1 MKKLDLDTIA
11 TIRNGL
17 ETLLA
22 ILAETEGG
30 MVRILFREDGQDELG
45 WRVEEMESRLE
56 DVKDLN
62 EELASKYADFTDAQK
77 EE

>member
-17 ETLLA
+17 ETLEAELLRPPKTKVYGPIHPSLLFHKLLA
-22 ILAETEGG
+22 IL
-30 MVRILFREDGQDELG
+30 DE
-45 WRVEEMESRLE
+45 EE
-56 DVKDLN
+56 KDLN
-62 EELASKYADFTDAQK
+62 EELAGKYADFTHAQ

>member
-22 ILAETEGG
+22 IL
-30 MVRILFREDGQDELG
+30 DE
-45 WRVEEMESRLE
+45 EE
-56 DVKDLN
+56 KDLD
-62 EELASKYADFTDAQK
+62 EELASKYADFTHAQ

>member
-22 ILAETEGG
+22 ILDNDYGLNVAQFEAA
-30 MVRILFREDGQDELG
+30 VIRLL
-45 WRVEEMESRLE
+45 SRLDRALDQQRISE
-56 DVKDLN
+56 EEKDLN
-62 EELASKYADFTDAQK
+62 EELAGKYADFTHAQ